1 MHTHQIDNWTHDHV
15 FNQDR
20 KNAGENR
27 TLLIVVVTAAMMV
40 IEITAG
46 VVYGSMAL
54 LADGLHMGSHATA
67 LGIAVFAYVVSR
79 RLAADRRFSFGVGK
93 INSLAGFA
101 SAVLL
106 LGFALLMIGESLD
119 RFINPTAIAFD
130 QALIV
135 AVIGLVVN
143 GASAWVLISTPTG
156 HHHGH
161 DHHGHEHH
169 GHDHHGHE
177 HHGHDHNL
185 RAAYLHVLADAL
197 TSLLA
202 IVALLAGKYAG
213 ANWLDPLMGIV
224 GGILVAR
231 WSYGLIRESAKVLL
245 DAQPDEDRIALLRAS
260 VENGT
265 SDRVCDL
272 HMWSIG
278 HGIYAAEL
286 AIISDEPRTP
296 DYYKSL
302 IPKELSIAHAT
313 VEIHRCPEHS
323 ADGYRE

>member
-1 MHTHQIDNWTHDHV
+1 MHTHQLDNWTHDHV
-15 FNQDR
+15 FNQDKKR
-20 KNAGENR
+20 PGESR
-27 TLLIVVVTAAMMV
+27 TVLVVVVTAVMMV
-40 IEITAG
+40 VEIAAG
-46 VVYGSMAL
+46 LVYGSMAL

-93 INSLAGFA
+93 INSLAGFT

-106 LGFALLMIGESLD
+106 LGFALLMIGESID

-143 GASAWVLISTPTG
+143 GASAWVLIATPHD

-161 DHHGHEHH
+161 D
-169 GHDHHGHE
+169 

-202 IVALLAGKYAG
+202 IGALLAGKYAG

-231 WSYGLIRESAKVLL
+231 WSYGLIRDSSGVLL
-245 DAQPDEDRIALLRAS
+245 DAQPKESRMSLLKQS
-260 VENGT
+260 VEQGT
-265 SDRVCDL
+265 SDRVFDL

-286 AIISDEPRTP
+286 AIISDEPRSP

-302 IPKELSIAHAT
+302 IPKELSIVHSA
-313 VEIHRCPEHS
+313 VEIHRCPEH
-323 ADGYRE
+323 